1 MLILITGCAGFIGF
15 HLTKRLL
22 KDGFEVVG
30 IDNLNDYYDVSLKKS
45 RLNLLLPCSGFTFKK
60 VNLEDKQEI
69 NEIFNHH
76 QPTVVINLGAQAGVR
91 YSLTNP
97 HAYVDS
103 NITGFLNILEESKR
117 VKVKHLIYA
126 STSSVYGMNDK
137 LPFATEQPVDHP
149 ISVYAATKRTNELFA
164 HTYSHLFGLPTT
176 GLRFFTVYGPW
187 GRPDMALFLFTKSI
201 LNNEPIKI
209 FNYGL
214 MKRDFTYVDD
224 IIESIVRLIPLPPI
238 PNSSRNLQPN
248 QSKAPFQIFNIGNN
262 SPVNLI
268 KFIDAIEEKLGINA
282 KKEFLPLQDGDVP
295 ETFADVEDLFSKI
308 NFQPKTSIEEGIGK
322 FIDWYKDYYKIV

>member
-1 MLILITGCAGFIGF
+1 MILVTGCAGFIGF

-22 KDGFEVVG
+22 EDGFEVIG
-30 IDNLNDYYDVSLKKS
+30 IDNLNEYYDVSLKKS
-45 RLNLLLPCSGFTFKK
+45 RLNLLLPFSSFTFKK
-60 VNLEDKQEI
+60 INLEDKQEI
-69 NEIFNHH
+69 FEIFEHH
-76 QPTVVINLGAQAGVR
+76 QPSVVINLGAQAGVR
-91 YSLTNP
+91 YSLINP
-97 HAYVDS
+97 QAYVDS
-103 NITGFLNILEESKR
+103 NITGFLNILEECKR
-117 VKVKHLIYA
+117 IKVKHLIYA
-126 STSSVYGMNDK
+126 STSSVYGLNDK
-137 LPFATEQPVDHP
+137 LPFATEHPVDHP
-149 ISVYAATKRTNELFA
+149 ISVYASTKRANELFA

-224 IIESIVRLIPLPPI
+224 IIESIVRLIPLPPV
-238 PNSSRNLQPN
+238 PNSSCNLQPN

-268 KFIDAIEEKLGINA
+268 KFIDAIEEKLGIKA
-282 KKEFLPLQDGDVP
+282 KKEFLPLQEGDVP
-295 ETFADVEDLFSKI
+295 ETFADVEDLFRKI
-308 NFQPKTSIEEGIGK
+308 NFCPKTSVEEGIGK
-322 FIDWYKDYYKIV
+322 FIDWYKDYYKVV